1 MAYFVWGDYLN
12 IDHGPIDDDH
22 RKPVDCVN
30 RLHSAT
36 SEGRGQEVVA
46 GILDNLIT
54 YTRQHFDREEREM
67 ERYRFPHLDAH
78 KQQHQLLMKEVQ
90 ALKAKFDAGGITV
103 ASQVSTLLRDWLSL
117 HIRRHDKEL
126 GKYIQRAARQVK

>member
-1 MAYFVWGDYLN
+1 MAYFVWGDDLN
-12 IDHGPIDDDH
+12 IDLGPIDDDH
-22 RKPVDCVN
+22 RQLVDCVN
-30 RLHSAT
+30 QLHTAT

-46 GILDNLIT
+46 GILDSLIA
-54 YTRQHFDREEREM
+54 YTQQHFDREERQM

-78 KQQHQLLMKEVQ
+78 RLQHQRLMQEVQ
-90 ALKAKFDAGGITV
+90 TLRAKFDAGSITV

-126 GKYIQRAARQVK
+126 GKYVQRAAGRAR